1 MHGLLTP
8 APPSSVSLENGNELT
23 LKGLPLQEA
32 FQKGMEPLLGVK
44 YYPDANHTSTT
55 VESEEE
61 QRFLSGLGA
70 GGAFGDQSAQQ
81 ASEGIERTVW
91 EFREEGFKESAA
103 EQAAA
108 VRAAVKSGEK
118 KVEKRH
124 KEVTAKPAK
133 SVYRFV
139 DTSS

>member
-1 MHGLLTP
+1 
-8 APPSSVSLENGNELT
+8 
-23 LKGLPLQEA
+23 
-32 FQKGMEPLLGVK
+32 MEPLLGVK
-44 YYPDANHTSTT
+44 YYPDDNLISTS

-61 QRFLSGLGA
+61 QRYLKGLGA
-70 GGAFGDQSAQQ
+70 GGAFGDQSTPQDQ
-81 ASEGIERTVW
+81 EGIERTVW
-91 EFREEGFKESAA
+91 ESAA

-118 KVEKRH
+118 KVLKKH
-124 KEVTAKPAK
+124 KEVTARPAK